1 MPTRTVDLDDAKEHL
16 AELID
21 EAQRGAEV
29 VITRQD
35 EPVAKLV
42 PLRRQS
48 RGGFGSARDRIWIA
62 DDFDAPLDAFADN
75 TS

>member
-48 RGGFGSARDRIWIA
+48 RGGFGSARDHIWIA